1 MHFQSAMS
9 CGLFAVSL
17 FAASV
22 AIGVQKNQQSRAE
35 EYIKSSESQ
44 WAEAEVNR
52 DYKIAERILAD
63 DFVGVAPDGSHYTKA
78 GEVVRTKTAKPEFL
92 SNKTAE
98 IAVRFYGEA
107 AIAQGSENWKK
118 FDGQEGSYIW
128 TDTWIRRNGSW
139 QVVAAEDIEI
149 RRGPSK
155 AN

>member
-17 FAASV
+17 FSANV
-22 AIGVQKNQQSRAE
+22 VIGVQKNEQSRAE

-63 DFVGVAPDGSHYTKA
+63 DFVGVAPDGSQYTKA
-78 GEVVRTKTAKPEFL
+78 REVARTRTARPEFL
-92 SNKTAE
+92 SNKTGE
-98 IAVRFYGEA
+98 ITVRFYGEA

-118 FDGQEGSYIW
+118 LDGQEGSYVW

-149 RRGPSK
+149 RRGSSK
-155 AN
+155 SN